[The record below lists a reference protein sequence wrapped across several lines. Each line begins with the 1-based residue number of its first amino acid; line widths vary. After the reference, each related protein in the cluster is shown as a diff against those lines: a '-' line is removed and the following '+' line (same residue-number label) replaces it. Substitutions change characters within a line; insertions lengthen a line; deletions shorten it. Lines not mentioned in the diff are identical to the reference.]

1 MSEVVDVINELKNL
15 LEVCDKLSI
24 YKNEKEKKKAQ
35 KELRQKRNL
44 SIWRG

>member
-1 MSEVVDVINELKNL
+1 MPPK
-15 LEVCDKLSI
+15 K

-44 SIWRG
+44 SIWRS